1 MMLFL
6 GRFSSLTHMQ
16 NEQNLSLKKH
26 INLIKF
32 FQFKIHKNTKKK
44 KIILMNIQNN
54 FSLKNY
60 NTFGIEAKANQFV
73 SVSSIEEL
81 KEVLTQSDDIF
92 ILGGGSNMLLTQN
105 IEKLVVHVN
114 LKGREIVEQ
123 NDDFAIVKAQAGEN
137 WHEFVLWCIAQNL
150 GGIENLSLIPGNVGT
165 TPIQNI
171 GAYGV
176 EIKDTMFSCEALNLK
191 TLEIETFTNAQ
202 CKFEYRESVFKNE
215 LKNQYIIT
223 SVSFKLTKKNHKVS
237 TTYGAI
243 ETELHHQN
251 IKNPTLKDV
260 SNAVIAIRQSKL
272 PDPKE
277 LGNSGSFFKNPVVPI
292 SVYEKAKEKHPDI
305 PNYPVSE
312 THVKVPAGWL
322 IEQAG
327 FKGKRFGDAGI
338 HSKQALVLVNYGQA
352 TGSEIWSVAQHIQQT
367 VKEMFGIVIEAE
379 VNVI

>member
-1 MMLFL
+1 MKIIPN
-6 GRFSSLTHMQ
+6 Q
-16 NEQNLSLKKH
+16 SLKA
-26 INLIKF
+26 
-32 FQFKIHKNTKKK
+32 
-44 KIILMNIQNN
+44 
-54 FSLKNY
+54 Y
-60 NTFGIEAKANQFV
+60 NTFGIEALAKAFIAIQN
-73 SVSSIEEL
+73 ETEL
-81 KEVLTQSDDIF
+81 AEVLRDNSDKKLF
-92 ILGGGSNMLLTQN
+92 ILGGGSNMLLTQDIN
-105 IEKLVVHVN
+105 ALVIHIN
-114 LKGREIVEQ
+114 NKGITVVKE
-123 NDDFAIVKAQAGEN
+123 DDEFVWVKGNAGEV
-137 WHEFVLWCIAQNL
+137 WHEFVLWCIDHNF
-150 GGIENLSLIPGNVGT
+150 GGIENLSLIPGNVGA
-165 TPIQNI
+165 TPVQNI

-176 EIKDTMFSCEALNLK
+176 EIKDTFDSCEAM
-191 TLEIETFTNAQ
+191 EIATQQMRTFHKGDCQ
-202 CKFEYRESVFKNE
+202 FGYRESIFKGE
-215 LKNQYIIT
+215 LKNKYIIL
-223 SVSFKLTKKNHKVS
+223 SVTFKLRKSKHKINTS
-237 TTYGAI
+237 YGAI
-243 ETELHHQN
+243 DAELEKMN
-251 IKNPTLKDV
+251 IKNPTIKEV

-338 HSKQALVLVNYGQA
+338 HSKQALVLVNYGHA